1 MRNILLVPNPKR
13 KKHLQVL
20 AVLGV
25 LFVLLVVFL
34 VFAMLNY
41 FGNDISLVS
50 EIRGMVEKVEQ
61 NDDDLYLITLENGDE
76 YCLDWAVSNHVDEN
90 KIQSIVGRE
99 AVLYLYDYSNAFDII
114 GFSTS
119 AYSIDKVT
127 GYNYLLDDDRA
138 ACIAVGVFMG
148 AMLIA
153 FIVEI
158 VIFSRVKKQVRGD
171 VFKLMNE
178 TTKGIVTTS
187 PFRKKMMQFMC
198 IPLVL
203 ALLLF
208 IPLITYVEIN
218 LTVTFV
224 CLGLFLACIIAIIV
238 ALVVMLPNIQKR
250 EFELYSGLLDGLEN
264 LPENEQSDIVMDVG
278 NMLAFQITEEGLL
291 YNTANEVDFIINSF
305 YQNLPSEDKESIR
318 AELISEIKRAKE
330 NPVPPSKRDKYEIN
344 YAKGSTLAEGT
355 LLKYDELNLNAKVC
369 FRTMNL
375 PIAIFIT
382 SNISEEQFPSMRND
396 VFLEL
401 SEELYYNLKKF
412 NIHVSGLEKVLQ
424 NKMEYMQKYCGN
436 VYKGD
441 KNTYVQITDEDEKIL
456 FEDKKT
462 KKSNKK

>member
-34 VFAMLNY
+34 VFAVLNY

-61 NDDDLYLITLENGDE
+61 NDDDRYLITLENGDE

-138 ACIAVGVFMG
+138 ACIAVGVFTG

-158 VIFSRVKKQVRGD
+158 VIFSKVKKQVRGD

-203 ALLLF
+203 ALFLL
-208 IPLITYVEIN
+208 IPLFTYIGIN

-224 CLGLFLACIIAIIV
+224 CLGVFLACVIGLIIALII
-238 ALVVMLPNIQKR
+238 MLPNIQKR

-264 LPENEQSDIVMDVG
+264 LPEKEYSDIVMDVG
-278 NMLAFQITEEGLL
+278 NMFSFKLTEEGLL
-291 YNTANEVDFIINSF
+291 YNKINEVDFIINNL
-305 YQNLPSEDKESIR
+305 YQDLPNEDKEAIR
-318 AELISEIKRAKE
+318 AELMSELQE
-330 NPVPPSKRDKYEIN
+330 LPPDGRNKHGIDYTE
-344 YAKGSTLAEGT
+344 GSELEDGA
-355 LLKYDELNLNAKVC
+355 LLKYDELNLDTKVC

-382 SNISEEQFPSMRND
+382 SNLSEEQFPSMRND
-396 VFLEL
+396 IFLEL
-401 SEELYYNLKKF
+401 SEDLYYYLKKF
-412 NIHVSGLEKVLQ
+412 NIHVSGLEKVLK
-424 NKMEYMQKYCGN
+424 NKMEYMKKYCGS

-441 KNTYVQITDEDEKIL
+441 RNTYVEITDDGEKVL
-456 FEDKKT
+456 FEDKKS
-462 KKSNKK
+462 KKLSKNRK